1 MKQADKTQKF
11 IHDFGLQIDY
21 EHKLITVDKRFLNL
35 SDKIYTPP
43 IFKIYTPIFKYH
55 DVDYALRFIANV
67 VLHQDKL
74 DTYQSKDILP
84 LEVINVSNRL
94 KNFKVYVANSKKN
107 YCVSIYHNGR
117 EYQTLSD
124 VKVTWL
130 WCLYDLIV
138 YLTNAKSHL
147 NLYVCQTEDRKS

>member
-1 MKQADKTQKF
+1 MKQTDKIQKIQKF

-21 EHKLITVDKRFLNL
+21 ERKLITVDKHFLNL
-35 SDKIYTPP
+35 SDK
-43 IFKIYTPIFKYH
+43 KIYAPVFKYH

-74 DTYQSKDILP
+74 DTHQLKELP
-84 LEVINVSNRL
+84 SEVINVANKL
-94 KNFKVYVANSKKN
+94 KDFKVYVSNSKKN
-107 YCVSIYHNGR
+107 YCVSIYYEGR
-117 EYQTLSD
+117 EYQTLTD
-124 VKVTWL
+124 VKVVWL

-147 NLYVCQTEDRKS
+147 NLYACQTEDRKS

>member
-1 MKQADKTQKF
+1 MKQADKIQKF

-35 SDKIYTPP
+35 SDKIYS
-43 IFKIYTPIFKYH
+43 PIFKYH

-74 DTYQSKDILP
+74 DTYQSKDKLP
-84 LEVINVSNRL
+84 LEIINVSNKL

-138 YLTNAKSHL
+138 YLTSAKSHL

>member
-1 MKQADKTQKF
+1 MKQADKIQKF
-11 IHDFGLQIDY
+11 IHDFGLQINY

-35 SDKIYTPP
+35 SDK
-43 IFKIYTPIFKYH
+43 KIYAPIFKYH

-74 DTYQSKDILP
+74 DTHQSKDKLA
-84 LEVINVSNRL
+84 LEVINVSNKL
-94 KNFKVYVANSKKN
+94 KNFKVYVTNSKKN

-117 EYQTLSD
+117 AYQTLSD